1 APPHRGIHH
10 TINLTSDETR
20 FNALRRCDRGTDAM
34 HLANTPV
41 VSPESKNP
49 ALAGFSLCS
58 NCRFLSLPSGAALPS
73 INELSNF
80 LGEIQVIFPK

>member
-1 APPHRGIHH
+1 M
-10 TINLTSDETR
+10 D
-20 FNALRRCDRGTDAM
+20 FALRRCDRGTDAM

-49 ALAGFSLCS
+49 ALAGFSLYS

-73 INELSNF
+73 MNGLSNF
-80 LGEIQVIFPK
+80 